1 MKVILSGAS
10 GLIGSALSSRLRADG
25 DEIGRLV
32 RSADRRGED
41 GILWDPLSGEI
52 EAEKLE
58 NADAVIHL
66 AGRNVAAARWTE
78 REKADIRD
86 SRVMGTRLLSE
97 TLANLDK
104 PPKVFVSASA
114 IGFYGDRGDE
124 ILTEASEPGSDFLA
138 AVCQEWEAA
147 VEPARARGIRVVA
160 PRIGVV
166 LAGAGGALVKMLT
179 PFRFGLGGRI
189 GHGRQYWS
197 WIAVDDVVAALLHC
211 VCTEALVGPVN
222 CIAPN
227 PVSNSDFTQTLATV
241 LSRPALFPLPAF
253 LARVMLGEMADALLL
268 ASTRVE
274 PQRLLATGYRFLQP
288 DLEGA
293 LRHILDKVDRSPP
306 QPA

>member
-1 MKVILSGAS
+1 MKVVISGAN
-10 GLIGSALSSRLRADG
+10 GLIGLALSSRLRADG
-25 DEIGRLV
+25 HEIRRLV

-41 GILWDPLSGEI
+41 GILWDPLLGEI

-58 NADAVIHL
+58 GVDAVIHL

-78 REKADIRD
+78 REKASIRD

-104 PPKVFVSASA
+104 PPEVFVSASA

-124 ILTEASEPGSDFLA
+124 ILTEASEPGVDFLA
-138 AVCQEWEAA
+138 NVCGEWERS
-147 VEPARARGIRVVA
+147 VESACARGIRLVI

-166 LAGAGGALVKMLT
+166 LTGAGGALVKMLT
-179 PFRFGLGGRI
+179 PFRFGFGGRI

-197 WIAVDDVVAALLHC
+197 WIALEDVVAVLLHC
-211 VCTEALVGPVN
+211 VCTEALAGPVN
-222 CIAPN
+222 CVAPN
-227 PVSNSDFTQTLATV
+227 PVSNTDFTRTLATV

-253 LARVMLGEMADALLL
+253 VARIMLGEMADALLL

-274 PQRLLATGYRFLQP
+274 PQRLLASGYRFLQP
-288 DLEGA
+288 DLENA
-293 LRHILDKVDRSPP
+293 LRAALGSQRPEP
-306 QPA
+306 M